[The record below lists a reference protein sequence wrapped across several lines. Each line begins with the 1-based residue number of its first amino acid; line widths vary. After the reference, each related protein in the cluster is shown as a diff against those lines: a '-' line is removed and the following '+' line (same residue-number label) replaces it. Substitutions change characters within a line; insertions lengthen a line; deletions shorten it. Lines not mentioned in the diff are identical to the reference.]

1 MFVVRDTDSCRE
13 AIKKIIGGARIDT
26 QQLINYFAAVD
37 RASFPGYVEPHLKK
51 LSTISEEENVANLT
65 KALIDEIETS

>member
-1 MFVVRDTDSCRE
+1 
-13 AIKKIIGGARIDT
+13 
-26 QQLINYFAAVD
+26 
-37 RASFPGYVEPHLKK
+37 SFPGYVEPHLKK